1 MINNS
6 SLVSQ
11 RTKLT
16 DFFVSIPKMLVVYW
30 LICMLYYSG
39 NCFEIPLPVSPNNK
53 NQIQCVTNIM
63 REHYAEKKVLTYLGN
78 KAEDETLLKAINNE
92 NTVSLLLFSRKTNKV
107 LFIQHEVYL
116 LSSKNATFIANN
128 FPNVTREASW
138 NPLARFLVIVKDLK
152 ESDLRIVF
160 DTFLK
165 LHATHVVVMNASEEA
180 HLYGYNPF
188 DNYGCGKRYDYIND
202 YGKCSQAWIYDL
214 YPKRLVTKLRNCT
227 FNVIITEW
235 PPYTILSANDSNS
248 SHPLRYGAE
257 PYLFQL
263 IGRMQGFKINIINDY
278 HAVEEYPTVSTN
290 MEAVGSLKKIQDNE
304 ADGAIGGMLL
314 TPSRALAFSYVY
326 GHLAYTDEIRFV
338 VKRASD
344 VPAWKNVYLEFTT
357 TVWAL
362 LVLALVLYSL
372 LIIILL
378 RTDDKSYVVLTLLG
392 NLVLHGHSIPSRLPV
407 KCVLILWMWFAYLVN
422 TFYQSGLFSLTTNPA
437 QEYQISKE
445 EDIALFKLKPCF
457 SSVMEKY
464 YLESV
469 TSDDGYE
476 SIEGCKGMI
485 ESVQTVAN
493 SKDLYTIFMNG
504 QYQYNKQ
511 AFLDEYGY
519 SRVKTLSKPYSKV
532 VFSIFLYKGFPMI
545 NYLLHKALRLRELG
559 LVDKVMNDMNYL
571 REVKHHFHEKEFQVR
586 FAIPWRIYIFG
597 CSLAVVTFIIEV
609 NMPKY

>member
-1 MINNS
+1 
-6 SLVSQ
+6 
-11 RTKLT
+11 
-16 DFFVSIPKMLVVYW
+16 MLVVFW
-30 LICMLYYSG
+30 LTCLLYYSG
-39 NCFEIPLPVSPNNK
+39 NCFNIPLPVLPNNK
-53 NQIQCVTNIM
+53 KQIQCVTNII
-63 REHYAEKKVLTYLGN
+63 REHYAEKKGLTYLGN
-78 KAEDETLLKAINNE
+78 KSEDESLLKAINNA
-92 NTVSLLLFSRKTNKV
+92 NTVSLLLFSKRISKV
-107 LFIQHEVYL
+107 LFIQHEVYI
-116 LSSKNATFIANN
+116 LSSKNASFIAKN

-152 ESDLRIVF
+152 KSDLRIVF

-165 LHATHVVVMNASEEA
+165 LHVRHVVIMNATEEA
-180 HLYGYNPF
+180 HLYGYNPY
-188 DNYGCGKRYDYIND
+188 DNYGCGKRYDDVIN
-202 YGKCSQAWIYDL
+202 YGQCSQAWIYDL
-214 YPKRLVTKLRNCT
+214 YPMKIVTKLQNCT
-227 FNVIITEW
+227 FDFIITEW
-235 PPYTILSANDSNS
+235 PPYTLLSANDSNS
-248 SHPLRYGAE
+248 SHPLRNGAE

-278 HAVEEYPTVSTN
+278 NAVEEFPTVSTD

-338 VKRASD
+338 VKRASE

-362 LVLALVLYSL
+362 LVLAFIFYSL
-372 LIIILL
+372 LIIMLL
-378 RTDDKSYVVLTLLG
+378 RSDDKSYVVLILLG
-392 NLVLHGHSIPSRLPV
+392 NLVLHGHSIRSRLPV
-407 KCVLILWMWFAYLVN
+407 KCVLILWVWFAYLVN

-445 EDIALFKLKPCF
+445 EDIALFKLKTCF
-457 SSVMEKY
+457 SNVMEKY

-476 SIEGCKGMI
+476 RIEGCKGME

-504 QYQYNKQ
+504 QYQYHKQ
-511 AFLDEYGY
+511 AFLDKYGI
-519 SRVKTLSKPYSKV
+519 SRVVTLPKPYSKV
-532 VFSIFLYKGFPMI
+532 IFSIFLYKGFPMI

-571 REVKHHFHEKEFQVR
+571 KQVKHHFHDKEFQAH

-597 CSLAVVTFIIEV
+597 CSIAIVTFIIEV
-609 NMPKY
+609 NMPK